1 MCLCVAVY
9 VYIQGTDWWR
19 WMGRLFW
26 GKHTHK
32 SSLWSRTGETP
43 AFSFLRPCPHVSECF
58 KMWLCPKSP
67 NQNSHYVTTNG
78 IPHEKASQVVVCK
91 KKSSSVQWKKWHH
104 GSDSTC
110 PLLLLCVT
118 EQRLSLTVWPNKW
131 ITFYFQVCRS
141 LFSKTFIDFSQPLTH
156 KKTSNSLFW
165 FQTLCFCP

>member
-43 AFSFLRPCPHVSECF
+43 AFAFLRPCPHVSECF
-58 KMWLCPKSP
+58 QMWLFPKSP

-91 KKSSSVQWKKWHH
+91 KKIQFSPVEKVTSLLRFYV
-104 GSDSTC
+104 STVAS
-110 PLLLLCVT
+110 LCDWAAT
-118 EQRLSLTVWPNKW
+118 QPHCLTQQMNH
-131 ITFYFQVCRS
+131 F
-141 LFSKTFIDFSQPLTH
+141 LFSGLPQLVFQKNYRFQPVANAQ
-156 KKTSNSLFW
+156 KTSNSLF
-165 FQTLCFCP
+165 